1 MASCKSRNNDKS
13 LTSEVQ
19 KNLEKLKKLQGLPEC
34 DENYVKQMVK
44 KTGQSVEYVIAE
56 YLAKV
61 EKIVRD

>member
-1 MASCKSRNNDKS
+1 MASCKSCNKDKS
-13 LTSEVQ
+13 LTSEEQ
-19 KNLEKLKKLQGLPEC
+19 KNLEKLKKLQDLPEC